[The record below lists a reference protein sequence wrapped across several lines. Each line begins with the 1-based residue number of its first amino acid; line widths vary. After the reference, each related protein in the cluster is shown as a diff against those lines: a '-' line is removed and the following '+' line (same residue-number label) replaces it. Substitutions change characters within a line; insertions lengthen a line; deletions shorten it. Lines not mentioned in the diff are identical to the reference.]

1 MSKVD
6 AAVLQKA
13 VTALFDHDSKQ
24 KGSKNLLID
33 EYASP
38 ILVQIQLLND
48 IKKPVVRPV
57 RVKIPHT
64 LFDTNQEDHK
74 VCYFCKSE
82 DKEVN
87 LYYYIHSQLLY
98 RALTHSFTHSR
109 TNSLIQL
116 LIHLMT

>member
-6 AAVLQKA
+6 PAVLQKA
-13 VTALFDHDSKQ
+13 VNALFDHNSKQ
-24 KGSKNLLID
+24 KGSKSLLID

-38 ILVQIQLLND
+38 ILVQLQLINE

-87 LYYYIHSQLLY
+87 LYYYILSQLLY
-98 RALTHSFTHSR
+98 CALIHSFTHSR
-109 TNSLIQL
+109 TNSLTQL
-116 LIHLMT
+116 LIYSMT